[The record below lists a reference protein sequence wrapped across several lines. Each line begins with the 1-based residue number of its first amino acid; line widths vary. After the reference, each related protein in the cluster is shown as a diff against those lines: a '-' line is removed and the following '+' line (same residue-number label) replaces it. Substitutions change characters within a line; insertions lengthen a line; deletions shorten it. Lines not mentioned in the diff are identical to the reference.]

1 MATLAEEVG
10 LIVAEVQRL
19 ACAERKLTGFCIG
32 NTRKINETGLY
43 FSPVR
48 KTSRLVAGSA
58 IVYDVNQAVA
68 VARAVDGQV
77 DYVLVDTEKK
87 ISLELYGVENVGNVE
102 RAVRE
107 TVKLS
112 SVLTFKG
119 NDLTADS
126 VESLIVQ
133 TLSTFPRGLSG
144 KKAAIIGAGNVGA
157 KLALKLVE
165 RGMDVTLLRRDA
177 AKLAVIVAA
186 LNIIKPAE
194 TIATVSAAP
203 DALTAAQGAHLLVG
217 LTQGTPV
224 ITAAMVD
231 ALAPG
236 AVLLDG
242 GKGCCEVDA
251 ICRAQVLDIPI
262 YRADIRP
269 GFEGHMGMLLETERI
284 VKTSLGRALFDGVQV
299 VSGGLLA
306 RADEVVVDSIAD
318 PRAVFGLGNGL
329 GDFVRV
335 FTEAQTQRLQ
345 TVHDY
350 IQNRHTTGR
359 HHEDRSYHPGP
370 HGLHPPAQ

>member
-1 MATLAEEVG
+1 MGTLAEEVG
-10 LIVAEVQRL
+10 HIVADVQRM
-19 ACAERKLTGFCIG
+19 ARAEGKLTGFCIG

-48 KTSRLVAGSA
+48 KTSSLVAGSA
-58 IVYDVNQAVA
+58 IVYDVDQAVA
-68 VARAVDGQV
+68 VARAVDGLV

-87 ISLELYGVENVGNVE
+87 ISPELYGAENVGNVE

-107 TVKLS
+107 TVKKS
-112 SVLTFKG
+112 SVLTYKG
-119 NDLTADS
+119 NDLTVDS
-126 VESLIVQ
+126 VENLIVQ
-133 TLSTFPRGLSG
+133 ILSTEPRGLSG
-144 KKAAIIGAGNVGA
+144 KKAAIIGAGNVGS

-165 RGMDVTLLRRDA
+165 RGMDVALLRRDA
-177 AKLAVIVAA
+177 GKLATIVAA

-203 DALTAAQGAHLLVG
+203 DAQSAAQGAHLLVG

-231 ALAPG
+231 VLAPG
-236 AVLLDG
+236 GALLDG

-251 ICRAQVLDIPI
+251 IRRAQALGIPI

-269 GFEGHMGMLLETERI
+269 GFEGHMGMVLETERI
-284 VKTSLGRALFDGVQV
+284 VKHALGRGVFDGVPV

-318 PRAVFGLGNGL
+318 PCAAFGLGNGL

-335 FTEAQTQRLQ
+335 FTGAQTQRLQ
-345 TVHDY
+345 TVRDY
-350 IQNRHTTGR
+350 IQTRQQNR
-359 HHEDRSYHPGP
+359 
-370 HGLHPPAQ
+370 